1 MPVFQVTKG
10 LDIPIAGEPEQ
21 TVHDGRPV
29 DTVAVLARDYI
40 GSKMRLVV
48 EPGERVRAGQAIMA
62 HRSYPELR
70 TVAPVSGTITA
81 INRGEKRALQSVVV
95 TRDDGDDS
103 PPFESYSA
111 NAGRSRDGARALLLE
126 AGLWSALRT
135 RPFSRMPEPDSA
147 PHSIFVTAIDTQP
160 LAPDMDVVLR
170 GREEDFARGLEVLA
184 QLTDGPVFMCCR
196 AGSPLAAQ
204 RRGNAKIRVA
214 EFTGKHPAGTVGY
227 HIHVLDPV
235 HRGKTVWHIGAQD
248 VVRVGRTFATGMPDA
263 SHVVALGGPLVTS
276 PRLVRTVLGAS
287 LADLLRGQVA
297 EGPAR
302 VISGSVLTGDRAE
315 GDVLGY
321 VGRFHQQVSV
331 IAEGTTREFLGWM
344 APGARAYSALP
355 AFVSSLLP
363 KRRFALDTA
372 MHGSRRAM
380 VPIGAYERVMPMDL
394 MPTHLLRALTVG
406 DVEWAEEL
414 GVLELDEEDVA
425 LCTFVCPG
433 KYEYGPALRRTLST
447 LAAES

>member
-10 LDIPIAGEPEQ
+10 LDIPIAGEPDQ
-21 TVHDGRPV
+21 TVHDARTV
-29 DTVAVLARDYI
+29 DTVAVLARDYV
-40 GSKMRLVV
+40 GSKLRLVV
-48 EPGERVRAGQAIMA
+48 EPGERVRAGQAVMT

-70 TVAPVSGTITA
+70 LVAPVSGTVA
-81 INRGEKRALQSVVV
+81 AVHRGDKRALQSVVV
-95 TRDDGDDS
+95 ARNGDEPHTLAAFS
-103 PPFESYSA
+103 P
-111 NAGRSRDGARALLLE
+111 NAGRNRDGARALLFE
-126 AGLWSALRT
+126 SGLWAVLRT

-147 PHSIFVTAIDTQP
+147 PHSIFVTALDTQP
-160 LAPDMDVVLR
+160 LAPNVDVVLH
-170 GREEDFARGLEVLA
+170 GRDDDFERGLDVLT
-184 QLTDGPVFMCCR
+184 QLTDGPVFLCCR
-196 AGSPLAAQ
+196 AGSPLAAP
-204 RRGNAKIRVA
+204 RRTNTKIRVA

-248 VVRVGRTFATGMPDA
+248 VARVGHLFATGMLDA
-263 SHVVALGGPLVTS
+263 SHVVALGGPCVTT
-276 PRLVRTVLGAS
+276 PRLLRTVLGAS
-287 LADLLRGQVA
+287 LAELLHGEVA
-297 EGPAR
+297 DGPSR
-302 VISGSVLTGDRAE
+302 TISGSVLTGDRAE
-315 GDVLGY
+315 GEALGY
-321 VGRFHQQVSV
+321 IGRFHQQVSV

-344 APGARAYSALP
+344 APGARTFSALP

-433 KYEYGPALRRTLST
+433 KYEYGPALRRTLAT